1 MAIQEAKLLVLVILA
16 CVIVPASVLAQE
28 VGPPVSDF
36 GVRESSTALELEL
49 GFGLQVDSVFS
60 LLSVRGWFNNVLG
73 VEVVGGALI
82 VPGQVT
88 IRGLWKALETEVTQ
102 FYLAPG
108 CTLRGNGLG
117 IHVTAGTQWSVA
129 ENIYLN
135 LEVGLGYILPGGWF
149 PPGPVPFVG
158 GSRLYTFLGAG
169 VHFYLK
175 GPWIREAAPLAPVG
189 PLF

>member
-1 MAIQEAKLLVLVILA
+1 MNLREVKLLVVGILLCLTFSILVLGQPVEPPA
-16 CVIVPASVLAQE
+16 PGTGVPE
-28 VGPPVSDF
+28 VP
-36 GVRESSTALELEL
+36 TALELEL

-117 IHVTAGTQWSVA
+117 IHVAAGTQWSVA

>member
-1 MAIQEAKLLVLVILA
+1 MNRHVRMLLIAIALCALLAIADVFAQVGEPLA
-16 CVIVPASVLAQE
+16 SGA
-28 VGPPVSDF
+28 GVSDVF
-36 GVRESSTALELEL
+36 TSFDL

-60 LLSVRGWFNNVLG
+60 LLSVRAWFNNILG
-73 VEVVGGALI
+73 IEAIGGALI
-82 VPGQVT
+82 VPSQIT

-117 IHVTAGTQWSVA
+117 VHVAAGTQWSVV

-149 PPGPVPFVG
+149 PPGPVPFIG

>member
-1 MAIQEAKLLVLVILA
+1 MRLLVVVILV
-16 CVIVPASVLAQE
+16 CVMAPMSVLAQPVE
-28 VGPPVSDF
+28 PLPPGASADETSQTPELVL
-36 GVRESSTALELEL
+36 GV
-49 GFGLQVDSVFS
+49 GLQVDSVFS
-60 LLSVRGWFNNVLG
+60 LLSVRTWFNNVLG
-73 VEVVGGALI
+73 IEIIGGTLI
-82 VPGQVT
+82 VPTQIT
-88 IRGLWKALETEVTQ
+88 IRGLWRALETEIMQ

-117 IHVTAGTQWSVA
+117 IHVAAGTQWSVV